1 MNDIER
7 ALSDISDIR
16 SQLAAST
23 RFRGY
28 APEAV
33 AMIGLVSL
41 AVMLAQLAWPGTL
54 AATNVE
60 QVVIWAAVLVTSG
73 ATVAAEAISRSQRQ
87 HGGMAG
93 AMMRGALRTQL
104 RICAIGVVVPIIIH
118 LHAPEAL
125 WIVPGLWQMLIGV
138 VAFASY
144 TTLPR
149 TIIWP
154 AVWFLVSGAA
164 VMWLAGQDGQL
175 TPLITGG
182 PFVAGHLAIAW
193 ILYREGVRSA

>member
-41 AVMLAQLAWPGTL
+41 AVMLAQIAWPDRL
-54 AATNVE
+54 AASNAQ
-60 QVVIWAAVLVTSG
+60 QVLVWGAVLVASSI
-73 ATVAAEAISRSQRQ
+73 TVVTEAITRSRRQ

-93 AMMRGALRTQL
+93 AMMRGAF
-104 RICAIGVVVPIIIH
+104 RIQMPTSAIGIVVAAVVY
-118 LHAPEAL
+118 LRAPEAL

-138 VAFASY
+138 VAFSST

-149 TIIWP
+149 TIVWP
-154 AVWFLVSGAA
+154 ALWYLLSGTA

-175 TPLITGG
+175 TPLMTGG
-182 PFVAGHLAIAW
+182 PLVAGHLAIAW
-193 ILYREGVRSA
+193 ILYREGVQSA

>member
-7 ALSDISDIR
+7 ALSEISDIR

-28 APEAV
+28 APEVV
-33 AMIGLVSL
+33 AMIGLISL
-41 AVMLAQLAWPGTL
+41 AIMLAQLAWPETL
-54 AATNVE
+54 ATSTGQ
-60 QVVIWAAVLVTSG
+60 QVVIWGAVLAASG
-73 ATVAAEAISRSQRQ
+73 ITVAAEAISRSRRQ

-93 AMMRGALRTQL
+93 AMMRGAFLIQL
-104 RICAIGVVVPIIIH
+104 PTTVIGVVAAIIISS
-118 LHAPEAL
+118 HAPEAL
-125 WIVPGLWQMLIGV
+125 WIVPGLWHMLIGV

-154 AVWFLVSGAA
+154 AVWFLLSGAA

-175 TPLITGG
+175 TLLMMGG
-182 PFVAGHLAIAW
+182 PLVVGHLSIAW
-193 ILYREGVRSA
+193 ILYREGVPTA